1 MTTTENL
8 TDEQH
13 MTGGERAAARG
24 AHYIEESVSVYLM
37 RDLAGTNTWV
47 IDPANFDV
55 ALETN
60 YDMPSNAECPCAVP
74 EECAE
79 IRHRMHFAPTPD
91 GEELMHMLADALGY
105 TVTKP

>member
-1 MTTTENL
+1 M
-8 TDEQH
+8 
-13 MTGGERAAARG
+13 
-24 AHYIEESVSVYLM
+24 
-37 RDLAGTNTWV
+37 V

-60 YDMPSNAECPCAVP
+60 YDMPVNAECPCAVP
-74 EECAE
+74 E
-79 IRHRMHFAPTPD
+79 IRHRMHFVSTPD